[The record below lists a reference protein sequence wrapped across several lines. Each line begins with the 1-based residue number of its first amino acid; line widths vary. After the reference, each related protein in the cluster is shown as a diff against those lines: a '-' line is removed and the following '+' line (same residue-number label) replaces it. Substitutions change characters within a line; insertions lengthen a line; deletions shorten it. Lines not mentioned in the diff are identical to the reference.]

1 MSKTPKDKKKAKK
14 AAAAIENNK
23 VVAATEPTK
32 QRKKRTREPVFE
44 EPDATT
50 AQRVSEL
57 MPASTESEVPI
68 DLDDLALVNT
78 GDIVKDLLSSL
89 ISSYYQVQK
98 LRIQMGNKLAA
109 HFYQKLGLVKT
120 ETLIKQQQ
128 GDKKTEVD
136 LLDVIKAEYVR
147 VADALSDVDVVRQ
160 KHFMSLT
167 QSTRGIFDRFV
178 EFSWMAQ
185 YRVQLVSENRILKD
199 VAMSLEEFPI
209 WTQWLKHIKG
219 VGPTLG
225 GVIISKVN
233 IHIADTPASLHAF
246 AGLDVVLINNL
257 GEEENRGRGRYKE
270 HLVERTYTDKDGNEK
285 TRMSIT
291 FDPILKTKL
300 VGVLGDIFIKQNT
313 PIYRQEYDNYKARI
327 TQREAQKFQEMRASG
342 DCLYRSMSKDHIN
355 NMAIRYMVKRFLITL
370 YYEWRRLEG
379 LPIVEEYGVRK
390 LGLKH
395 HQGQGAWDTQMRTRL
410 GMTSEA
416 DPTPQPF

>member
-313 PIYRQEYDNYKARI
+313 PVYRQEYDNYKARI

-395 HQGQGAWDTQMRTRL
+395 HQGQGAWDTAIRARL